1 MAIAK
6 TSQKTSKGS
15 LLKDLHAKAQ
25 KVKSSAQLLSA
36 EDIKLIASIEALSNK
51 KCRILYKNGTYTMG
65 LISNQS
71 PAVRG
76 QHAVLT
82 KPVQLFE
89 LPEQEWSNLSVAIKA
104 TWR

>member
-15 LLKDLHAKAQ
+15 LLKSLKASAS
-25 KVKSSAQLLSA
+25 KAKSSGEVISA
-36 EDIKLIASIEALSNK
+36 DDIKLIASIEALSNK
-51 KCRILYKNGTYTMG
+51 KCRILYKDGTYTMG

-76 QHAVLT
+76 QQANLT

-89 LPEQEWSNLSVAIKA
+89 LPEVEWSNLAVAVKA